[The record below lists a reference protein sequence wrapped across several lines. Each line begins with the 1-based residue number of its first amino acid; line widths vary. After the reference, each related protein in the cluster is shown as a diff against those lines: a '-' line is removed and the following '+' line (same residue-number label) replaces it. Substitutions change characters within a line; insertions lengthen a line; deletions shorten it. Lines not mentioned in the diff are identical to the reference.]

1 MQLRH
6 YVEFQKELAIN
17 YCKLVV
23 VSVDPPEVN
32 SAFRTGL
39 GAEFPFLSDQDR
51 KVVQALDMTETSKSR
66 GITAIPYTFSLMP
79 DLTVHSFYCG
89 YWYVGRPTLDELRMD
104 LRAMMK
110 KVRSR
115 LRSSSVRVRS
125 PSPKSSLKGTH
136 QAGKIRP

>member
-23 VSVDPPEVN
+23 VSVDPPDV
-32 SAFRTGL
+32 SAAFRTGL
-39 GAEFPFLSDQDR
+39 GAEFPFLSDHDR
-51 KVVQALDMTETSKSR
+51 KVVQALDMTESSKAR
-66 GITAIPYTFSLMP
+66 GITAIPYTFSLLP
-79 DLTVHSFYCG
+79 DLTVHNIYCG

-110 KVRSR
+110 KVRSDFD
-115 LRSSSVRVRS
+115 
-125 PSPKSSLKGTH
+125 P
-136 QAGKIRP
+136 QAKRD